1 MRFVLIALLA
11 ANLALLAWFQGWMA
25 PYGGDGREPHRLARQ
40 IGADRIR
47 VMTVD
52 ETRKAAQSTDAVAPT
67 PTAGSTEAAPQ
78 PAGAPEPAARA
89 PEPVRRPRQATP
101 VKEPNN

>member
-67 PTAGSTEAAPQ
+67 PTAGSTEAAVV
-78 PAGAPEPAARA
+78 PEPAARA
-89 PEPVRRPRQATP
+89 PEPARRPRQATP
-101 VKEPNN
+101 VREPNN